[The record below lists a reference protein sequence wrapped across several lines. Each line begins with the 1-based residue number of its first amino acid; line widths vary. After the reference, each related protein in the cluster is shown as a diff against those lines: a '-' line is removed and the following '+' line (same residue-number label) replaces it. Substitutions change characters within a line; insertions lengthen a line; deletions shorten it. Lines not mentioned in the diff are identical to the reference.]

1 MGWRRIC
8 IFTAYSSMHRQAIDN
23 VGFLFTVAVVEVEVQ
38 GVEAVDAKAVAVAA
52 VVVLSRRHIGG
63 VGRGRWGVVSAK
75 PPHTVM
81 PELLGAA
88 V

>member
-1 MGWRRIC
+1 
-8 IFTAYSSMHRQAIDN
+8 MHRQAIDN

>member
-8 IFTAYSSMHRQAIDN
+8 IFTAYST
-23 VGFLFTVAVVEVEVQ
+23 VGFLFTVAVVEVGVRK
-38 GVEAVDAKAVAVAA
+38 VEAVDAKAVAVAA
-52 VVVLSRRHIGG
+52 VVVLSRRHSG

-75 PPHTVM
+75 PLHTVM

>member
-1 MGWRRIC
+1 LGWRRIC
-8 IFTAYSSMHRQAIDN
+8 IFTAYSN
-23 VGFLFTVAVVEVEVQ
+23 VGFLFTVAVVEVGVRK
-38 GVEAVDAKAVAVAA
+38 VEAVDAKAVAVAA
-52 VVVLSRRHIGG
+52 AVVISRRHIGE

-75 PPHTVM
+75 PLHTVM